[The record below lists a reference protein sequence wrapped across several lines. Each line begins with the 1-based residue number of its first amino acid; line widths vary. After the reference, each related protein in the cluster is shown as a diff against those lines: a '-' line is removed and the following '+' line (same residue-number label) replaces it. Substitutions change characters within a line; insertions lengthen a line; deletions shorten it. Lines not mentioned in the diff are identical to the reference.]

1 MSKKYKVIP
10 EDVIQNIIEFLDEVQ
25 FDAATENDRES
36 IHKINFCNWAI
47 NELLNSYDGYLK
59 RDSKR
64 KKSKDDYIEENL
76 MDWNFPE
83 MTEDEYEKLVDQFDA
98 FFKGWKKETEEK
110 KPRRKPNKSNIDKV
124 VNHMSLK
131 EIKDML
137 LDDDTLTNKERMD
150 LYYEEHLRVQ
160 KEKEQKKLK
169 RGAKPID
176 DIMKELG
183 LTFSD
188 GTQTLNKK
196 NK

>member
-1 MSKKYKVIP
+1 
-10 EDVIQNIIEFLDEVQ
+10 
-25 FDAATENDRES
+25 
-36 IHKINFCNWAI
+36 
-47 NELLNSYDGYLK
+47 
-59 RDSKR
+59 
-64 KKSKDDYIEENL
+64 

-110 KPRRKPNKSNIDKV
+110 KPRKKPNKSNIDKV